1 MAQQVS
7 LSSFPKPLLE
17 VTNVSTLS
25 IDVLKEEI
33 AQAIRQKHLDVEYVC
48 LAKNVTY
55 DGFNYR
61 TGMIL
66 AHGSLAG
73 IPEFTEIIH
82 MLVLKDKLFFIVRK
96 LSAWHWEHFSA
107 FQIQTSPT
115 KEIELVA
122 PDELADPYPL
132 VDYTVGGM
140 RLITLKRYI
149 QV

>member
-73 IPEFTEIIH
+73 IPE
-82 MLVLKDKLFFIVRK
+82 LFHCSEAECVALGTLQC
-96 LSAWHWEHFSA
+96 LSNSNVPH
-107 FQIQTSPT
+107 Q
-115 KEIELVA
+115 
-122 PDELADPYPL
+122 
-132 VDYTVGGM
+132 
-140 RLITLKRYI
+140 RN
-149 QV
+149 